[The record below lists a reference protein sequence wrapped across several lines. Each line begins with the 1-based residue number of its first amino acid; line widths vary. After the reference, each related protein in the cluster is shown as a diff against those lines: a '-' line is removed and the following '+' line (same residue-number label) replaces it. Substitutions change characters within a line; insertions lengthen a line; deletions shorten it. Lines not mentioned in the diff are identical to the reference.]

1 MWDLLGLQLIG
12 DKVQGGEKG
21 EGIKDGE
28 SLEWG
33 GGVDGQHVYPSNDRQ
48 ADMQKGSGS
57 VMLILSPL
65 LAIKPA
71 VKPWWVDVIK
81 KRQLPMKSG

>member
-48 ADMQKGSGS
+48 ADMQEVQRKWFGD
-57 VMLILSPL
+57 
-65 LAIKPA
+65 
-71 VKPWWVDVIK
+71 VDTE
-81 KRQLPMKSG
+81 PSTSN